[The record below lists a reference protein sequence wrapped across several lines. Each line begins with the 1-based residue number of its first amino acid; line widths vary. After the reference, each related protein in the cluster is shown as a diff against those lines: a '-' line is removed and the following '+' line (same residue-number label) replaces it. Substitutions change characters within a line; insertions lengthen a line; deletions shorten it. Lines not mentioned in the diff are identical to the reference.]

1 MIHKHGSTIL
11 LSMGTRPEIIKMAP
25 VYLELR
31 KRGARPLLLHTG
43 QHSDM
48 ATELYNLF
56 GIVPDYHIDL
66 KRDAN
71 SKALD
76 LAELSSALLLECS
89 KVLTRA
95 NPSIVL
101 VHGDTSSALM
111 MTLAAY
117 YHKCKIAH
125 IEAGLRS
132 FDEHHPFPEEKNRI
146 LIGQMAHW
154 HFAPTLRAKNNLRSE
169 GIAGNTIFV
178 VGNTIVQAAK
188 LGAELLEAQRK
199 KKASSVPDLVDKLSK
214 KSKGMRMVL
223 VTSHRRENHEEGL
236 RSIAK
241 SMLELLRTQK
251 DTLVVWPVHPNPKVK
266 KIVEEEIGQL
276 QGEIA
281 ERLYLTPPL
290 SYPVL
295 LWILKHSWVVLTDSG
310 GIQEEAVSL
319 NTPVLVLRKTTER
332 PEVIEIGAGALVGTN
347 SDRILSAIDTL
358 KKNPPQYEAMR
369 NVINPFGDEHVANA
383 ICNILLGTKSLGV
396 VSIAKVHVG
405 ARSNSFNTKN
415 LPFIQEV
422 PHA

>member
-25 VYLELR
+25 VYLELK
-31 KRGARPLLLHTG
+31 KRGAQPLLLHTG

-48 ATELYNLF
+48 ATELYSLF
-56 GIVPDYHIDL
+56 GMVPDYHIDL
-66 KRDAN
+66 KRDAAPVTVN
-71 SKALD
+71 GEAKPSD

-89 KVLTRA
+89 KILTMA
-95 NPSIVL
+95 DPSIVL

-132 FDEHHPFPEEKNRI
+132 FDEHNPFPEEKNRV

-154 HFAPTLRAKNNLRSE
+154 HFAPTIRSQNNLRSE
-169 GIAGNTIFV
+169 GISDNSIFV

-188 LGAELLEAQRK
+188 LGADLLEAQRK
-199 KKASSVPDLVDKLSK
+199 KRPNTVPDLVDKLSA
-214 KSKGMRMVL
+214 KSKGKRMVL
-223 VTSHRRENHEEGL
+223 VTSHRRENHNEGL

-241 SMLELLRTQK
+241 SVLELLK
-251 DTLVVWPVHPNPKVK
+251 AHHDMLVVWPIHPNPKVM
-266 KIVEEEIGQL
+266 KIVHEEIGQVE
-276 QGEIA
+276 GELA
-281 ERLYLTPPL
+281 ERLFLTKPL

-319 NTPVLVLRKTTER
+319 NTPVLVLRKNTER
-332 PEVIEIGAGALVGTN
+332 PEVIEVGAGALVGT
-347 SDRILSAIDTL
+347 SADRILSVVDQLT
-358 KKNPPQYEAMR
+358 KNSEQYESMKNAT
-369 NVINPFGDEHVANA
+369 NPFGDTRVAGT
-383 ICNILLGTKSLGV
+383 ICNILLGKENISHA
-396 VSIAKVHVG
+396 S
-405 ARSNSFNTKN
+405 KN
-415 LPFIQEV
+415 LPFAQESHHV
-422 PHA
+422 